1 MSKRKPK
8 QIGFDAISY
17 DFAVAMLPSHV
28 VTIDTRDGDIGR
40 IVREML
46 EVPTDKNILLDYWV
60 GHQPGEPSQLDGEYA
75 ELLRLQYMLNYR
87 VRGQRFDFLGDSFLN
102 RMIKKSITER
112 LWDVGDFPKE
122 D

>member
-8 QIGFDAISY
+8 QIGFDAISH

-28 VTIDTRDGDIGR
+28 VTIDTKDGDIDR

-46 EVPTDKNILLDYWV
+46 EVPTDKNILLDFWV
-60 GHQPGEPSQLDGEYA
+60 GHQPGEPSQLDEEHA

-87 VRGQRFDFLGDSFLN
+87 VRGQRFDFLGDSFLS
-102 RMIKKSITER
+102 RMIKKSITVR
-112 LWDVGDFPKE
+112 LWDVGNFPKE